1 MEANP
6 DLPGAEV
13 DRWLSHLKHH
23 LRRYAKEKESKV
35 EVRPL
40 VAVTC
45 ASIVDGLVIGPAL
58 ADSDLKC
65 PDGEAEANN
74 LHVATIDEV
83 TTNPEREDIL
93 HSTSSSN
100 WDIPQCQTSSIYC
113 PLVDS
118 FRNDGA
124 RHSTIT
130 ALPPD
135 TSLTRKTISLVGF
148 KEISSS
154 PRALSSNAA
163 LMDLSWNFRMVTRTA
178 ALPPLPPVPPPSFRL
193 LNNALWHAPLLT
205 SIGQEWILTPV
216 VGSRLS
222 TFGLSGNL
230 GSVISDLMI
239 W

>member
-148 KEISSS
+148 KVNLLGRDLLIATCPLIKCS
-154 PRALSSNAA
+154 PDGLILEFPDGNTYCCSAA
-163 LMDLSWNFRMVTRTA
+163 SASGATSQFPLVEQRPVACATA
-178 ALPPLPPVPPPSFRL
+178 DIYWARVDIDSGGWLEAEHFWT
-193 LNNALWHAPLLT
+193 LW
-205 SIGQEWILTPV
+205 
-216 VGSRLS
+216 
-222 TFGLSGNL
+222 
-230 GSVISDLMI
+230 
-239 W
+239 

>member
-23 LRRYAKEKESKV
+23 LRRYAKEKESKT
-35 EVRPL
+35 
-40 VAVTC
+40 A
-45 ASIVDGLVIGPAL
+45 
-58 ADSDLKC
+58 
-65 PDGEAEANN
+65 
-74 LHVATIDEV
+74 
-83 TTNPEREDIL
+83 
-93 HSTSSSN
+93 TSSVQTERRRPTTCTWLQSTRLQP
-100 WDIPQCQTSSIYC
+100 IPRGRTSYTAPAAATGISLSAK
-113 PLVDS
+113 PAVS
-118 FRNDGA
+118 
-124 RHSTIT
+124 T
-130 ALPPD
+130 ALWWTVSAMMELGILLSQPCHLIRLLPGKPSHLLD
-135 TSLTRKTISLVGF
+135 SRSIF
-148 KEISSS
+148 WAEISSS

>member
-148 KEISSS
+148 KGEETALQLTTPRS
-154 PRALSSNAA
+154 PHRH
-163 LMDLSWNFRMVTRTA
+163 
-178 ALPPLPPVPPPSFRL
+178 VPSHQMQP
-193 LNNALWHAPLLT
+193 
-205 SIGQEWILTPV
+205 
-216 VGSRLS
+216 
-222 TFGLSGNL
+222 
-230 GSVISDLMI
+230 
-239 W
+239 